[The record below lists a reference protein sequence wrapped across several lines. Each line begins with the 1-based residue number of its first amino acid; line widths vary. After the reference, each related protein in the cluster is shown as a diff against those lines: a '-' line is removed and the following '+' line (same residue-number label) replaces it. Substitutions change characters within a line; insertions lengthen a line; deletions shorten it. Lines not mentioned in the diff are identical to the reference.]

1 MHVLGM
7 IQEEYNVMAQLT
19 THVLQETPGI
29 NMQVTIT
36 KQPSRRA
43 VEAVKEK
50 LARKR
55 PEWRVFQDDNYWPLE
70 CFIYKALKAS
80 KEKFVRLN
88 KKLKLA
94 QDKANAQG
102 DIEGEA
108 DAIEKRKKLAWAR
121 GMASANARAQTRAR
135 EQPAPEPMQELT
147 LETAQQSILE
157 STRSHELV
165 QAQVAVDS
173 GAEPQISTD
182 EYGWDKSNRPTSN
195 EVDADVEEA
204 LQDLTN
210 MSLCPPVDGDVS
222 MAEGNLGAVDDNLGA
237 LLLPDKLSN
246 PPPPSQTLATATLAL
261 PETSLPAS
269 APLLTNLSSE
279 PKLSLAGLQD
289 SLQQVAANLSPKAC
303 AQLPPDI
310 QLYLKM
316 LDSRPETSSSQ
327 PPAWLAN
334 THSIA
339 SNAPNATLIPPSSYS
354 SLSTP
359 APALPSK
366 EKPRPKMRPLPP
378 SSMPPVPQL
387 DHAHIPTLSTG
398 NALALTEPTSPLSV
412 SNAVAG
418 SIAKPV
424 SSLSSKFLRIDQ
436 LEPGPS
442 TIQIDDDEEEPFTD
456 VSSGSESNQ
465 DLQTKSTG
473 KQAKTATKNASKDT
487 TPTME
492 LADEGLVPTK
502 GNGKGKVNGG
512 AERIARKNA
521 DTKGI
526 GKTRSRGRRDVAIRQ
541 ASQGNDSK
549 PASQPANSSSRTT
562 RSMKTA

>member
-1 MHVLGM
+1 MPQRRIISAESAQRFANQLAGTNYKLVLIEDKDEPSPGLEGTTAPNQPSTGPDYVPFKIKYCQRPSGTVGKGDFNLMHVLGM

-55 PEWRVFQDDNYWPLE
+55 PEWHVFQDDDYWPLE

-94 QDKANAQG
+94 QDKANAHG

-108 DAIEKRKKLAWAR
+108 DAIEKRKKLAWQ
-121 GMASANARAQTRAR
+121 GVWLVQCSSSNSSK

-173 GAEPQISTD
+173 GAEPQTSTD

-222 MAEGNLGAVDDNLGA
+222 MAEAKFGWAYRIVFNE
-237 LLLPDKLSN
+237 LP
-246 PPPPSQTLATATLAL
+246 
-261 PETSLPAS
+261 
-269 APLLTNLSSE
+269 
-279 PKLSLAGLQD
+279 
-289 SLQQVAANLSPKAC
+289 ANLSPKLALNFP
-303 AQLPPDI
+303 QI
-310 QLYLKM
+310 SNIYLKM

-339 SNAPNATLIPPSSYS
+339 SNAPNATLIPPS
-354 SLSTP
+354 TK
-359 APALPSK
+359 AQ
-366 EKPRPKMRPLPP
+366 MRPLPP

-387 DHAHIPTLSTG
+387 DHAHIPTF
-398 NALALTEPTSPLSV
+398 V
-412 SNAVAG
+412 SDAVAG

-465 DLQTKSTG
+465 DLQTSLRASRRKLQPRTQARTQLQRWSWRIKVSTN
-473 KQAKTATKNASKDT
+473 Q
-487 TPTME
+487 
-492 LADEGLVPTK
+492 

-526 GKTRSRGRRDVAIRQ
+526 GKTRSRRRDVAIRQ